1 MTSDEF
7 KTQYGANPK
16 NEDFVTKLY
25 TNILHRTPDAGG
37 YAYWVNALN
46 TKVISQAEALVFLSE
61 STENQA
67 GVINAIINGIDLL
80 N

>member
-1 MTSDEF
+1 MRIRTGLG
-7 KTQYGANPK
+7 QVG
-16 NEDFVTKLY
+16 VTK
-25 TNILHRTPDAGG
+25 P
-37 YAYWVNALN
+37 
-46 TKVISQAEALVFLSE
+46 ISQVEALIYLSE